1 MSTKLYDETNPISI
15 ENYAQKLIGKT
26 FNDVLNDY
34 TKYESELLISEE
46 KEEYAENHENK
57 KKRWIR

>member
-1 MSTKLYDETNPISI
+1 MSAKLYDETNPISI

-57 KKRWIR
+57 KKKVD